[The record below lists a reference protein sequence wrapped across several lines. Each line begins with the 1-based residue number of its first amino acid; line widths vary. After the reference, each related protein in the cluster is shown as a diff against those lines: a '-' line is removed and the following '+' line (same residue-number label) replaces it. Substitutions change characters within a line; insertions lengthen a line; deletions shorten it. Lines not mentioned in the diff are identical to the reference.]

1 MAGARR
7 WKLRGAIA
15 ADGHALLVLF
25 TPRLVASEAATSTIV
40 RLAQKSGKVKTS
52 SKMGRAEGLKS
63 ADGRPRRNV
72 APAAGLP
79 HCTISPAFAATR
91 TFPSARG
98 RSIARTI
105 VPFFGAGAGQRLD
118 ALLIGGE
125 LFGGAGIDD
134 AAVVEHE
141 GIVGDGEAHARVLFD
156 QQDRDALRAHL
167 RNDAEHLAHHQRRQ
181 PLRWLVEDQQPRVEQ
196 QRPADRQHLLLAP
209 GELSAA
215 AQPAFGE
222 AREELIDAGDRPWTA
237 ALERHLEVLLDAEV
251 GEDAAALRHIAHA
264 QRGDAE
270 CR

>member
-167 RNDAEHLAHHQRRQ
+167 RNDAEHLAHHCWYFLQAFVA
-181 PLRWLVEDQQPRVEQ
+181 LVFECSA
-196 QRPADRQHLLLAP
+196 RP
-209 GELSAA
+209 GVC
-215 AQPAFGE
+215 
-222 AREELIDAGDRPWTA
+222 RP
-237 ALERHLEVLLDAEV
+237 
-251 GEDAAALRHIAHA
+251 
-264 QRGDAE
+264 
-270 CR
+270 